1 MFARLR
7 KLRNRRE
14 RGAAALEFGL
24 IVGTI
29 LIPLLLGVI
38 QYGWYFYVAQTTGG
52 AATHVTRR
60 LAVGDCWGSGEA
72 LAFVKSEVA
81 SKPAD
86 TTYDITVSPPSPT
99 STTNTTAAIGSTQL
113 TVTVTSKADLV
124 GFLPMP
130 HGGRITRTVK
140 TMIEDTNSSGT
151 C

>member
-14 RGAAALEFGL
+14 QRGAAALEFGL
-24 IVGTI
+24 IVGTV

-60 LAVGDCWGSGEA
+60 LAVGDCWGSGQA
-72 LAFVKSEVA
+72 LAFVKNEVA
-81 SKPAD
+81 SNPAE
-86 TTYDITVSPPSPT
+86 TTLVMTPTSNSSPP
-99 STTNTTAAIGSTQL
+99 AVIGTTQL
-113 TVTVTSKADLV
+113 TVTVTSDGDLI

-130 HGGRITRTVK
+130 NGGTITRSVS
-140 TMIEDTNSSGT
+140 TMVEDTNSSGT